1 MEPITVTSK
10 QGEVFTLSPG
20 DYFKA
25 IDRNMRAFD
34 YQYIGIMPDGCG
46 YDIYMRNETNGSF
59 LNVELD
65 MQALILIRRFRR
77 KTSTTDADRTGT
89 AAKKC

>member
-59 LNVELD
+59 LNVELEWFR
-65 MQALILIRRFRR
+65 QRYIRV
-77 KTSTTDADRTGT
+77 A
-89 AAKKC
+89 